1 MNSRTSV
8 WRPVAIARGART
20 NLALLALLSAVFLTG
35 WMAFAYAT
43 APARWSLVLHAAG
56 GFAILALLPWKSMI
70 ARRGLGRPWPG
81 RWASVLLG
89 VLVLVSLVAGLLHS
103 TGLLVYIGPL
113 TAMDFHVGAAIAAV
127 PLAIW
132 HVVARRV
139 RVRATD
145 LSRRNVLR
153 GGAAVAGAAAAYAAS
168 ELVVRATGMPGAAR
182 RFTGSYEAGSFE
194 PGLMPVSS
202 WMFDAIPRVAQET
215 WRLAAGGREWSYD
228 ELFAFD
234 DRLTATLDCTGG
246 FFSTQEWAGARLD
259 RLIGKAGSAS
269 IRVVSST
276 GYDRRFPIERA
287 GSLLLATRLGGQALD
302 QGHGFPARL
311 VVPDGRGFWW
321 VKWVSAVEADDL
333 PHWWQSP
340 FPLQ

>member
-1 MNSRTSV
+1 MRSSS

-20 NLALLALLSAVFLTG
+20 NLALLALLSVAFVTG
-35 WMAFAYAT
+35 WLAFAYAT
-43 APARWSLVLHAAG
+43 APARWSLVIHAAG

-103 TGLLVYIGPL
+103 TGVLVVIGPL

-139 RVRATD
+139 RMRPTD

-153 GGAAVAGAAAAYAAS
+153 GGAVVAGAAAAYAAS
-168 ELVVRATGMPGAAR
+168 ELVVRATGLPGAAR
-182 RFTGSYEAGSFE
+182 RFTGSYAAGSFV

-202 WMFDAIPRVAQET
+202 WMFDSIPSVDQAT
-215 WRLAAGGREWSYD
+215 WWLAAGSREWSYD

-259 RLIGKAGSAS
+259 RLIGKADGAS

-287 GSLLLATRLGGQALD
+287 SSLLLATRFGGQALD
-302 QGHGFPARL
+302 EGHGFPARL
-311 VVPDGRGFWW
+311 VVSEGRGFWW
-321 VKWVSAVEADDL
+321 VKWVSAIEVDDK